1 MAAAQP
7 DGPVS
12 VLVVV
17 RGAGASSLADL
28 LGPERYA
35 SMQRLLLRRA
45 VEWASAVAPGR
56 VSIGY
61 EPGEDGPAVRALV
74 GDGAE
79 LVALAGEDA
88 SRRLGAAVDGMFGQ
102 GDRAVLVAW
111 PDLPAWRPE
120 HAQAALGDL
129 RDGCDVSVGPVYD
142 GGFYLL
148 ALARPLPAL
157 FTLPADTWRNTE
169 ALGRALAVVHDAGL
183 DAGMVRAER
192 GLHRPADVR
201 AALADP
207 LVDPELAAIL
217 RQP

>member
-1 MAAAQP
+1 
-7 DGPVS
+7 

-17 RGAGASSLADL
+17 RGADADPGATSLAEL

-45 VEWASAVAPGR
+45 VEWANSVAPGR
-56 VSIGY
+56 VTVGY
-61 EPGEDGPAVRALV
+61 EPEEAGASLRTLVGDGVDLLALV
-74 GDGAE
+74 GDDE
-79 LVALAGEDA
+79 
-88 SRRLGAAVDGMFGQ
+88 SRRLETAVDWVFDQ
-102 GDRAVLVAW
+102 GDGPVLIAW
-111 PDLPAWRPE
+111 PDLPGWRSV
-120 HAQAALGDL
+120 HGLAALADL

-157 FTLPADTWRNTE
+157 FTLPADTWRSTE
-169 ALGRALAVVHDAGL
+169 ALGRALAVVHEAGL

-207 LVDPELAAIL
+207 LLDPELAAVL
-217 RQP
+217 REP